1 MARTEKVYPEWVQKY
16 RTKGT
21 TVKYVRGKYYLYK
34 RTSKRVKGKKY
45 PQSVDTYI
53 GVITPDGIVNSKR
66 RMVTLSEISVY
77 EYGFSKAVW
86 ELADENWKKN
96 LGDEW
101 ADVLRAIIAK
111 HSQNSYLTLENKIK
125 KESEFK
131 CQFSV
136 QASTLSRK
144 MYKQYGYGLSDLDFL
159 KTIYLVKYDKG
170 YVISKT
176 DEKQKEF
183 FESFNIKMGEI

>member
-1 MARTEKVYPEWVQKY
+1 MARTERVYPEWVQKY

-21 TVKYVRGKYYLYK
+21 TIKYVRGKYYLYK
-34 RTSKRVKGKKY
+34 RTSKRIKGKKY

-53 GVITPDGIVNSKR
+53 GIITPEGVIQSKR
-66 RMVTLSEISVY
+66 RMVTLSDISVY

-86 ELADENWKKN
+86 ELADEGWKKN

-101 ADVLRAIIAK
+101 EDVLRAIIVRN
-111 HSQNSYLTLENKIK
+111 SPNSYIALENEIK
-125 KESEFK
+125 TESELK

-136 QASTLSRK
+136 QTSSLSRK
-144 MYKQYGYGLSDLDFL
+144 MYKQYGYGLTDLEFL

-170 YVISKT
+170 YAISKT
-176 DEKQKEF
+176 DEKQNEF
-183 FESFNIKMGEI
+183 FESFKIKIGEI